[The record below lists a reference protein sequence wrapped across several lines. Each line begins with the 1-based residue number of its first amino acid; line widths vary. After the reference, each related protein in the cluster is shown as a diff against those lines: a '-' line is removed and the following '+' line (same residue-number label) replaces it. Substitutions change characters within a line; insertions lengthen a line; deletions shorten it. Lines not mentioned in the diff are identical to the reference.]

1 MRYTITKEVKMSVKQ
16 GALAVLKDFID
27 QLDRNDCEKEADF
40 AEIFETADIFDTDE
54 LRDDYDVDEFY
65 NSDTFS
71 EYCDRVSVKLI
82 DKLNEVLEELIAEA
96 DED

>member
-1 MRYTITKEVKMSVKQ
+1 MKYIITKEVEMSVKQ

-27 QLDRNDCEKEADF
+27 QLDRNDCDKEADF
-40 AEIFETADIFDTDE
+40 AEIFETADIFDTNE

-65 NSDTFS
+65 NSDIFS

-96 DED
+96 DAD